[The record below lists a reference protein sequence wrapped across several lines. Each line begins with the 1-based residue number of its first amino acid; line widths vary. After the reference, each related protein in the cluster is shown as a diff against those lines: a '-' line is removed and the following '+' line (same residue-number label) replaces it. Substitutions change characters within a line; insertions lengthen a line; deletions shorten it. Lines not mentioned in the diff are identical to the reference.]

1 MVRSTVVTKVGCL
14 ALAVVCVALV
24 PATVSAQG
32 SPIVPPAPVQTRS
45 EINVTVQAPPPDNAQ
60 ISSASATSFEAI
72 LVNVI
77 APTAVDW
84 ANDLLNI
91 PDIIRRTPPDL
102 TYDNGA
108 VNTML
113 GVTSGAARDLIAVA
127 IFALGVVIALKQRAE
142 PGRLLFA
149 VMNSLA
155 NLAWWH
161 MGIDMANAIN
171 DAIAAPATAD
181 IVRPHMQLP
190 DLAADPVKAVGPA
203 AMVVVMCVVTLL
215 LFISAAFRLGLIDVL
230 IVLGPLGLLCGAV
243 GEASAAMAFYSR
255 YLTLSVGT
263 LFSQVLIVVCLKLAP
278 VFGVMGSGIAGAILG
293 ISVLLLARRLPGM
306 LASTQAERSGSFVQ
320 RIATTVLVRRFL
332 PL

>member
-1 MVRSTVVTKVGCL
+1 MTKARVAVLAL
-14 ALAVVCVALV
+14 ALAVVPSVAF
-24 PATVSAQG
+24 AQG
-32 SPIVPPAPVQTRS
+32 SPIVPPAPVTTHS
-45 EINVTVQAPPPDNAQ
+45 EVNVTVSAPPPDPKVIAD
-60 ISSASATSFEAI
+60 SSAQSFQAV
-72 LVNVI
+72 LVGVI
-77 APTAVDW
+77 APTIVDW

-108 VNTML
+108 VGQML

-127 IFALGVVIALKQRAE
+127 IFGLGVVIALKQKAE
-142 PGRLLFA
+142 PGRLVFA
-149 VMNSLA
+149 IMLSIT

-161 MGIDMANAIN
+161 MGIDMLNAIN

-181 IVRPHMQLP
+181 IIRPHMQLP
-190 DLAADPVKAVGPA
+190 DIAADPTKAIGPA
-203 AMVVVMCVVTLL
+203 AMVIVYAVVTLL

-243 GEASAAMAFYSR
+243 GEASGAMAFYSR

-293 ISVLLLARRLPGM
+293 IAVLLLARRMPAM
-306 LASTQAERSGSFVQ
+306 LASTQSQRSSGFIQ
-320 RIATTVLVRRFL
+320 RLVTTIVVRRFL
-332 PL
+332 LI